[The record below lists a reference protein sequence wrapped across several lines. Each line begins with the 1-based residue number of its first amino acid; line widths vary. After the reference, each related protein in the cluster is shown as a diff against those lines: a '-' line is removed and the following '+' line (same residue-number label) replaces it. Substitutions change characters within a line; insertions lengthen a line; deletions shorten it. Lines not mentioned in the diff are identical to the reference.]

1 MPPTLRELQT
11 ALAAYLAGEARL
23 DLEASVVGDSIPA
36 AARLRV
42 HRHHVRD
49 SLVAALAATFPT
61 VRAVVG
67 EDFFRRLAHAFVAAT
82 LPVQPVLAEY
92 GAGLPDFLGAY
103 PSAAALPYLAD
114 IARLDEALNAAFHAP
129 AGGRLAAADL
139 AALPADQLLSM
150 HLALAPGATLLGSV
164 YPLDHIWRAFQPG
177 ASADPVD
184 LDEGGVRLLVLR
196 QEHDSAFVRL
206 NPAEASFLAC
216 VAAGKA
222 LEAAADAAFLVDSA
236 FDLSACFARFIGL
249 GTFAAPH

>member
-23 DLEASVVGDSIPA
+23 DLEAAVVGDSIPA

-114 IARLDEALNAAFHAP
+114 IARLDEALNDGETAVFTRVNQCLVVPCMHVGARP
-129 AGGRLAAADL
+129 QE
-139 AALPADQLLSM
+139 QLHQRQRSKE
-150 HLALAPGATLLGSV
+150 ACRQCQ
-164 YPLDHIWRAFQPG
+164 RAVVVHHG
-177 ASADPVD
+177 
-184 LDEGGVRLLVLR
+184 
-196 QEHDSAFVRL
+196 
-206 NPAEASFLAC
+206 
-216 VAAGKA
+216 
-222 LEAAADAAFLVDSA
+222 
-236 FDLSACFARFIGL
+236 
-249 GTFAAPH
+249 